1 VSEIIGIIG
10 PGRMGLAL
18 GSALA
23 GTREFDEIVYF
34 GRSPEPPPHPI
45 FDRGE
50 NVGYQSGYGPMP
62 QGMKVLILAV
72 PDDALNEVAN
82 HVARAG
88 AAPGGCVAFHLS
100 GALSTDV
107 MAPLHGAGY
116 AVGSIHPLQTVADPW
131 SGADRLAGCAYA
143 LAGEPAALMT
153 GRRIVDA
160 LGGRPLVIPPAL
172 RPVYHAA
179 AVFASN
185 YVLAAAATVARTL
198 AEAGITEE
206 DSIAAVLPLMR
217 GTMDNLEQLGFGA
230 ALSGPVARG
239 DLDTVRLHL
248 TRLTG
253 RERLLYCALGRETV
267 RLASGA
273 GLDPERAQALE
284 SLLADSWTD

>member
-1 VSEIIGIIG
+1 VSEIVGIIG

-23 GTREFDEIVYF
+23 ETHEFEEIVYY
-34 GRSPEPPPHPI
+34 GRSVEPPPHPI
-45 FDRGE
+45 FDRDQG
-50 NVGYQSGYGPMP
+50 VHYQSGYGPMP
-62 QGMKVLILAV
+62 QGMKILILAV
-72 PDDALNEVAN
+72 PDDALHEVAN
-82 HVARAG
+82 HVARTG

-100 GALSTDV
+100 GALSTDI
-107 MAPLHGAGY
+107 MAPLHGAGF

-131 SGADRLAGCAYA
+131 SGADRLKGCSYA
-143 LAGEPAALMT
+143 LAGEPAALRV
-153 GRRIVDA
+153 GHRIVHA
-160 LGGRPLVIPPAL
+160 LEGRPLVIPPAL

-206 DSIAAVLPLMR
+206 DAIGAVLPLMR

-248 TRLTG
+248 TRLAG

-267 RLASGA
+267 HLARGA
-273 GLDPERAQALE
+273 GLDPERADALE
-284 SLLADSWTD
+284 SLLAD

>member
-1 VSEIIGIIG
+1 MSDILGIIG

-23 GTREFDEIVYF
+23 QTGDLESVVYY
-34 GRSPEPPPHPI
+34 GRSGGPPPHPI
-45 FDRGE
+45 FDRSE
-50 NVGYQSGYGPMP
+50 TVHYQSGYGPMP
-62 QGMKVLILAV
+62 QGMTMLILAV
-72 PDDALNEVAN
+72 PDDALHEVINEVA
-82 HVARAG
+82 RTG
-88 AAPGGCVAFHLS
+88 PAPRGCVAFHVS
-100 GALSTDV
+100 GALSTDI
-107 MAPLHGAGY
+107 MAPLHGAGF

-131 SGADRLAGCAYA
+131 SGADRLIGCAYA
-143 LAGEPAALMT
+143 LAGEPAALMA
-153 GRRIVDA
+153 GHRIVNA
-160 LGGRPLVIPPAL
+160 LRGRPLIIPPAL

-206 DSIAAVLPLMR
+206 DAVGAVLPLMR

-248 TRLTG
+248 SRLSG
-253 RERLLYCALGRETV
+253 RERHLYCALGRETV
-267 RLASGA
+267 RLARGA
-273 GLDPERAQALE
+273 GLDPERADALE
-284 SLLADSWTD
+284 SLLAD